1 MISAL
6 LNCTGGYAMDET
18 AAPKQP
24 TVPTDKW
31 HELVLSTEIN
41 GMKIDEDL
49 LLLQGVD
56 GRLYARAVDVKQ
68 LRLLPPTTK
77 PIVHD
82 GVDYFDLGAYP
93 GLTYKLNQ
101 AKQSVSMTADGKL
114 FIPTTTAA
122 GSMQPLAPKASNLG
136 GFFNYDLVTQ
146 NAAGITQGAGQFEL
160 GMFNRYGVCTGSA
173 FTSQVGAGTNLS
185 LTRLDTTCT
194 QDQPSDRQSWRL
206 GDLYSRAG
214 AWGVPAHVGGIQFAS
229 NFSTQPGFISIPV
242 KQASGVAAL
251 PSTVDVYVNNSLIS
265 RSSVPA
271 GPFSITNVPV
281 VTGSGE
287 VRMVVRDVLGREQ
300 VVTQPFY
307 ASQGLLAPG
316 LNDYSYEIGFVR
328 ENFGINNYDY
338 GKPVAAG
345 TQRRGFSD
353 VFTGEAHVETQGS
366 VNTAGVA
373 GVYLMPVVGAI
384 NGSVATSQG
393 SDANG
398 SRMAVGLERQAYPFS
413 IGARTQ
419 LTSSKFHQL
428 GMADGQV
435 PSAHQTSGNVGY
447 SMSNLGSLSLSY
459 LTQTQVDQTK
469 LNILTANYSV
479 QMQRYGT
486 LNMSA
491 IRTTGDGGS
500 TQLFLTWS
508 IPMGGSGHGANV
520 MHSSTH
526 SQAQGSTQQTTA
538 TAQKGLPYGEGYGY
552 QLQARDSGDKRA
564 SLSYQNNV
572 GTYSLDAD
580 QTGNETA
587 TRAGVRGG
595 VAFLGGES
603 FLSRNISSSFGVARV
618 PGFPN
623 VNIYADNQV
632 VGKTDAAGNA
642 LIPRLRPYENNKVS
656 VDAEDLPMNAEIDS
670 VKMTAVPYFRSG
682 VLIDFPIRR
691 SNGAV
696 FRVTLEDGNSL
707 PTGGTIENQEAK
719 IVFPVAT
726 NGEVYFTGLLEL
738 NHMTAKW
745 RGQSCEFDVAFKQSE
760 DALPDLGSF
769 ICRGVK
775 P

>member
-1 MISAL
+1 
-6 LNCTGGYAMDET
+6 MDET
-18 AAPKQP
+18 VTTKQP
-24 TVPTDKW
+24 TAPTDKL
-31 HELVLSTEIN
+31 HELVLSIEIN
-41 GMKIDEDL
+41 GVKIEEDL

-56 GRLYARAVDVKQ
+56 EKLYARAVDIKQ
-68 LRLLPPTTK
+68 LRLLPPTTQ
-77 PIVHD
+77 PIVRD

-101 AKQSVSMTADGKL
+101 AKQSVSMNADGKI

-136 GFFNYDLVTQ
+136 GFFNYDLVTS
-146 NAAGITQGAGQFEL
+146 NAVGVTQGAGQFEL
-160 GMFNRYGVCTGSA
+160 GVFNRYGVCTGST
-173 FTSQVGAGTNLS
+173 FTSQIGTGTNLS
-185 LTRLDTTCT
+185 MTRLDTTCT

-206 GDLYSRAG
+206 GDLFSRAG
-214 AWGVPAHVGGIQFAS
+214 DWGIPTRVGGIQFAN
-229 NFSTQPGFISIPV
+229 NFGTQPGFISIPV
-242 KQASGVAAL
+242 KQAGGITAL
-251 PSTVDVYVNNSLIS
+251 PSTVDVYVNNSLMS

-307 ASQGLLAPG
+307 ASQDLLAPG
-316 LNDYSYEIGFVR
+316 LNDYSYEVGFVR
-328 ENFGINNYDY
+328 ENFGINSYDY

-353 VFTGEAHVETQGS
+353 VFTGEVHVETQGS
-366 VNTAGVA
+366 INTAGVA
-373 GVYLMPVVGAI
+373 GVYLVPTIGAI
-384 NGSVATSQG
+384 NGSIATSQG
-393 SDANG
+393 NNANG

-413 IGARTQ
+413 IGVRTQ
-419 LTSSKFHQL
+419 LTSSEFHQL
-428 GMADGQV
+428 GLAEGQV
-435 PSAHQTSGNVGY
+435 PSAHQTSGNVSY
-447 SMSNLGSLSLSY
+447 SIPNLGSLSLSY

-479 QMQRYGT
+479 QMQRYGA

-500 TQLFLTWS
+500 TQLFIIWS
-508 IPMGGSGHGANV
+508 IPIGGSSGHGASV
-520 MHSSTH
+520 MHNSTH
-526 SQAQGSTQQTTA
+526 SQAQGSMQQTTA

-580 QTGNETA
+580 QMGNETA

-595 VAFLGGES
+595 VAFLGGET
-603 FLSRNISSSFGVARV
+603 FLSRSINSSFGVARV

-696 FRVTLEDGNSL
+696 FRVTLENGNPL
-707 PTGGTIENQEAK
+707 PTGSTVENQEAK

-726 NGEVYFTGLLEL
+726 NGEVYFTGLLEH
-738 NHMTAKW
+738 NHITAKW
-745 RGQSCEFDVAFKQSE
+745 RGQSCEFDVVFKQSE

-769 ICRGVK
+769 ICKGVR